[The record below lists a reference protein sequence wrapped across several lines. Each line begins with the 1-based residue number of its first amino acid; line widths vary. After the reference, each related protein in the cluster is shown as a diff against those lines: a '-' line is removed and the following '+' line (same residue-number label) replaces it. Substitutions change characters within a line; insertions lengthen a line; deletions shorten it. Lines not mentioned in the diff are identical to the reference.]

1 MYYSI
6 YIIYCIYIY
15 ICITYQRRFTLCTMD
30 FKNMVMM
37 ECSFFDPQ
45 VLQHASTWNHAVQP
59 LQRYFKGIQVQLNAS
74 NKNRKKVME
83 KTSNRSIDVLD
94 ALFFSLHK
102 FIIKPNH
109 TQPYFCISPWNF
121 TQGFHMDY
129 LTHGRHMEHGSGAL
143 RQGVLRS
150 TDAHAAARAAPPRG
164 GLPGSGHVVCMV
176 LEDELR
182 GRVDNIMYI

>member
-1 MYYSI
+1 
-6 YIIYCIYIY
+6 
-15 ICITYQRRFTLCTMD
+15 MD

-59 LQRYFKGIQVQLNAS
+59 LQRYFKGIQVQLNTS

-150 TDAHAAARAAPPRG
+150 TGTDAHAAARAAPPRG

>member
-1 MYYSI
+1 
-6 YIIYCIYIY
+6 
-15 ICITYQRRFTLCTMD
+15 MD

-83 KTSNRSIDVLD
+83 KTSHRSIDVLD

-102 FIIKPNH
+102 FIIPSH
-109 TQPYFCISPWNF
+109 IFVFHREISPRVSTWIPWP
-121 TQGFHMDY
+121 M
-129 LTHGRHMEHGSGAL
+129 GA
-143 RQGVLRS
+143 RLRS
-150 TDAHAAARAAPPRG
+150 STTRRATKHRCARCRPSCATAGGSSWKRPRG
-164 GLPGSGHVVCMV
+164 LHGF
-176 LEDELR
+176 
-182 GRVDNIMYI
+182 GRWIEGTGGQYYVHIISYHNIMSMYLHIYLSIHLI